1 MDLTIENSQKLS
13 KTLQKSV
20 KTLRNWLKIAKTLHK
35 TLRNSTAKENFFL
48 RCFFVPNFVV
58 KSLNY

>member
-20 KTLRNWLKIAKTLHK
+20 KTLRNWLKIGKTLHK
-35 TLRNSTAKENFFL
+35 TLRNSTATEDIFRRFFII
-48 RCFFVPNFVV
+48 PNFAM
-58 KSLNY
+58 